1 MNSDFRVAVDFFS
14 HHKARK
20 LKKRL
25 SSDGLISLLQ
35 LWAYAAKLRTDGELS
50 GMDAEDIEIAACW
63 DGEDG
68 VFVAALVEV
77 GFLDQNGDSYTLH
90 DWVENN
96 SWAADAVDRQDKA
109 RFSRLATVNRAAFD
123 KLKTEGVNAIS
134 KEDYERLTTVRR
146 PSDERRTNAGDP
158 PTPAPSPAP
167 SPAQKAYNPIGSLE
181 NEEPARVE
189 GNAGAD
195 TGCADEPS
203 IDFLELRQFWNEHF
217 RPEGPLAGFGEYKQ
231 LRAARAYP
239 GDSRIY
245 ADLQARIDCQ
255 FWNQGFAISLSRYL
269 RERTWETPPK
279 ARAAPEQKSWQ
290 EREDEANFN
299 AFVAE
304 AKARQAA
311 RERGVAS

>member
-1 MNSDFRVAVDFFS
+1 MNADFRVAVDFFS

-77 GFLDQNGDSYTLH
+77 GFLDQRGDAYALH
-90 DWVENN
+90 DWVDNN
-96 SWAADAVDRQDKA
+96 SWAADAADRQDKA

-123 KLKTEGVNAIS
+123 KLKADGVNAIS

-181 NEEPARVE
+181 NEELARAE
-189 GNAGAD
+189 GKAEAD
-195 TGCADEPS
+195 TCCADEPG

-217 RPEGPLAGFGEYKQ
+217 RPEGPLAGFAEYKQ

-255 FWNQGFAISLSRYL
+255 FWNQGFAISLARYL

-311 RERGVAS
+311 RERGVAP

>member
-1 MNSDFRVAVDFFS
+1 MNTDFRVAVDFFS

-189 GNAGAD
+189 DNAGED
-195 TGCADEPS
+195 ICCADEPS
-203 IDFLELRQFWNEHF
+203 IDFQELRQFWDEHF
-217 RPEGPLAGFGEYKQ
+217 RPEGPLAGFAEYKQ
-231 LRAARAYP
+231 LRAARAFP

-245 ADLQARIDCQ
+245 EDLKARIDCQ
-255 FWNQGFAISLSRYL
+255 FWNQGFAPSLAKYL
-269 RERTWETPPK
+269 RERTWRTPPK

-290 EREDEANFN
+290 EREDEGNFN
-299 AFVAE
+299 AFIAA
-304 AKARQAA
+304 AKEKAAA
-311 RERGVAS
+311 RARGEA